1 VFQRDQKSDSSIFS
15 ELIIYLSRLRIT
27 ISLPLPSSFFL
38 TFNQLVLPPSLLL
51 SLSFPPP
58 PLLPRMS
65 PITSN
70 GKKESGYARVLGSG
84 ASGESS
90 SENEGG
96 GRGSSR
102 KDVERG
108 GCLELLLL
116 FRAMGRM
123 KNPYEDALELP
134 LTSQV
139 DLGSQDRGANEP
151 SSFLLPPPP
160 GIAELMVFHPVDVSL
175 NSTLTL
181 QPPPQY

>member
-1 VFQRDQKSDSSIFS
+1 MFQRDQKSDSSIFS

-51 SLSFPPP
+51 SLSFPLP

-84 ASGESS
+84 ASGESA

-108 GCLELLLL
+108 GCLELLWILL
-116 FRAMGRM
+116 FA
-123 KNPYEDALELP
+123 YALQSYGMDEE
-134 LTSQV
+134 SIRRR
-139 DLGSQDRGANEP
+139 SGA
-151 SSFLLPPPP
+151 SSHF
-160 GIAELMVFHPVDVSL
+160 S
-175 NSTLTL
+175 S
-181 QPPPQY
+181 